1 MGHALEAT
9 STFTVSAWDEEV
21 YADIDGEGTTAGELS
36 FPQRGLSR
44 AAVGYAYSGDVEGTS
59 TLVYLM
65 GYRKGDDL
73 VIGLER
79 FEGSIGG
86 QEGSCVLR
94 HEAVHD
100 ATGVRGTVTVVPGMG
115 TGGLERLSGE
125 AALEIA
131 GHSETGYP
139 FVLSYDLG

>member
-1 MGHALEAT
+1 MHTKAT
-9 STFTVSAWDEEV
+9 CTFTVSSWSEEV
-21 YADIDGEGTTAGELS
+21 YADIDGEGTTAGETYY
-36 FPQRGLSR
+36 PKRGLSR
-44 AAVGYAYSGDVEGTS
+44 AAVGYTYSGDVEGTS

-65 GYRKGDDL
+65 GYRDGDDL

-100 ATGVRGTVTVVPGMG
+100 ATGVRGTVTVVPGHGHRRPG
-115 TGGLERLSGE
+115 TAL
-125 AALEIA
+125 AARPSCEIA
-131 GHSETGYP
+131 GHSETGYEL
-139 FVLSYDLG
+139 VLSYDLG